1 MEKLIAWSLSAPFLL
16 LFSVVMVG
24 FDLLM
29 RIGLLFTSKAY
40 ELVLALL
47 CRSVLLCL
55 KVTGFSWHVVGAEF
69 LEKIPKELPLVVV
82 SNHQSL
88 MDIPMLYLAF
98 PKKRLRFVAKREL
111 AKNIPF
117 VSISLRRG
125 EHAIID
131 REDRKRAVQQLED
144 FASAAVAQNFGVC
157 IFPEGTRART
167 GEMKPFRTAG
177 LSVILKTF
185 RNSAVVPVAI
195 SNSWKLA
202 RFKMMPVPIGVK
214 VTIRI
219 LEPQSFNYDRNV
231 AEFIEGLQ
239 GQISSGL
246 DSTVY

>member
-16 LFSVVMVG
+16 LFSIVMVG

-29 RIGLLFTSKAY
+29 RIGLFFTAKAY

-55 KVTGFSWHVVGAEF
+55 KVTGFSWHVVGAEL
-69 LEKIPKELPLVVV
+69 LETLPKDLPLVVV

-131 REDRKRAVQQLED
+131 RDDRKRAIQQLED
-144 FASAAVAQNFGVC
+144 FASAAVAQKFGVC

-167 GEMKPFRTAG
+167 GQMKPFRTAG
-177 LSVILKTF
+177 LAVILKTF
-185 RNSAVVPVAI
+185 KNSAVIPVSI

-202 RFKMMPVPIGVK
+202 RYKMMPVPIGVK

-219 LEPQSFNYDRNV
+219 LDPLVFDYQRNV

-239 GQISSGL
+239 EQINSSL
-246 DSTVY
+246 DSTAY